1 MTESNSPRVKWTVA
15 AIALA
20 VATTVVGG
28 SGLALAE
35 APTTKPTGVKPTTK
49 PASAA
54 DFPSPA
60 DLIKKMQDK
69 KDAAKKGLGVAFID
83 LSTMPISEKPS
94 GGGLSLLGGTQTV
107 SLHELIQR
115 LDRAREDKDIKAVL
129 LTMGTGVGVGM
140 AQAQELRAEL
150 EQLRRD
156 GKRVFVHADSLSTV
170 DYFLASAATDVCLM
184 PSGELFM
191 PGIGLET
198 MHYKGIMDKLGVKA
212 DYIQI
217 GEYKG
222 AEEPYTRSEPSEEL
236 KGEMNKL
243 AKALSDEIVT
253 GISLS
258 RSKSADD
265 VRRLIDDAIMDG
277 KQLKAQGFVDH
288 LVDLDGIRDL
298 MKQELG
304 DEVNLVR
311 DYGAAEKP
319 EVDFENIF
327 SILAA
332 VNKREEES
340 PKPKVAIVYA
350 EGVITDGEGGGGGIL
365 GGEAGIGSEPI
376 RRAMR
381 MAARDEN
388 VKAIVLRIN
397 SPGGSALA
405 SEVMWQSIRRVA
417 KDKPVVISIGGMAA
431 SGGYYMSVA
440 GDHIVADP
448 GAIIGS
454 IGVVGGKFVL
464 GGLYEKVGLT
474 TFSFTAGRNAALFS
488 QSTEWSE
495 GQRRMVRNWMKDT
508 YDQFTDRVMTTRQG
522 KIKDIDQVARGRIFT
537 ARQAKEL
544 GMVDQLGG
552 LEVALSEAAKRAKL
566 EDGAWDTKILPP
578 PPTLADMFGGGGPS
592 MMSPLAKGQSDVA
605 VFMSLL
611 PEGTR
616 KGLVHFI
623 QMGEQ
628 LNGSRK
634 PVVLMM
640 PYTIDVK

>member
-1 MTESNSPRVKWTVA
+1 MSPSNSSRRLLVLS
-15 AIALA
+15 LA
-20 VATTVVGG
+20 SAVTLGG
-28 SGLALAE
+28 AGFSYAE
-35 APTTKPTGVKPTTK
+35 APTTKPTTK
-49 PASAA
+49 PAVSAA

-60 DLIKKMQDK
+60 DLIKKMKDK
-69 KDAAKKGLGVAFID
+69 KDAVEKKLQVAYLD
-83 LSTMPISEKPS
+83 LSSMPISEKPS
-94 GGGLSLLGGTQTV
+94 GGFSLFGGTQTV
-107 SLHELIQR
+107 SLRELVER

-129 LTMGTGVGVGM
+129 LTMGTGVGIGM

-156 GKRVFVHADSLSTV
+156 GKRVFVHADSMSTV

-243 AKALSDEIVT
+243 AKAISDEIVS

-265 VRRLIDDAIMDG
+265 VRRMIDDAIMDA
-277 KQLKAQGFVDH
+277 KQLKKQGFVDH
-288 LVDLDGIRDL
+288 LVDLDGVRDML
-298 MKQELG
+298 KEELG
-304 DEVNLVR
+304 DDVNLVR
-311 DYGAAEKP
+311 DYGAAAKP

-332 VNKREEES
+332 MNKKEPETT
-340 PKPKVAIVYA
+340 KPKIAIVYA
-350 EGVITDGEGGGGGIL
+350 QGVISDGEGGGGGLL

-381 MAARDEN
+381 LAARDEN
-388 VKAIVLRIN
+388 VKAIVLRID

-417 KDKPVVISIGGMAA
+417 KDKPVVVSIGGMAA

-448 GAIIGS
+448 AAIIGS

-464 GGLYEKVGLT
+464 GGLYDKVGLT
-474 TFSFTAGRNAALFS
+474 TFSFTEGRNAALFS
-488 QSTEWSE
+488 SSTEWSDA
-495 GQRRMVRNWMKDT
+495 QRRMVRNWMKDT
-508 YDQFTDRVMTTRQG
+508 YDQFTDRVMQTREG

-552 LEVALSEAAKRAKL
+552 LEVALDEAAKRAKL
-566 EDGAWDTKILPP
+566 DAGAWDTKVLPP
-578 PPTLADMFGGGGPS
+578 APTIADMFGGGGGPS
-592 MMSPLAKGQSDVA
+592 MVSPLAAGRGVSADAA
-605 VFMSLL
+605 VFLSLL
-611 PEGTR
+611 PDSTR
-616 KGLVHFI
+616 KGLIHFV

-628 LNGSRK
+628 MNKSRK

-640 PYTIDVK
+640 PYTIELK